1 MIIVTDKRH
10 TQHFGDLEAG
20 ETFLAKDYHGNDV
33 LYVKL
38 YEEDYEAVALEDG
51 VIIEFG
57 YNDNV
62 LPVDVEVN
70 IIK

>member
-10 TQHFGDLEAG
+10 TQHFGDLEVG
-20 ETFLAKDYHGNDV
+20 ETFLAKGYHGNDV

-38 YEEDYEAVALEDG
+38 YGDNGAVALEDG

-70 IIK
+70 IVR